1 MSRIDELKAEII
13 NRDPE
18 SKRRFDEYSIRLK
31 TAVMILEIRD
41 QHNLS
46 QSELAEKVGVKKS
59 TIARIENAS
68 INTSVQMLDRIAKA
82 VDKELKIEII

>member
-1 MSRIDELKAEII
+1 MTRIDELKAEII
-13 NRDPE
+13 SRDPE
-18 SKRRFDEYSIRLK
+18 RKRRFDEYSIRLK
-31 TAVMILEIRD
+31 TAVMIVEIRD

-68 INTSVQMLDRIAKA
+68 VNTSVQLLDRIAKA